1 MYLFT
6 QIQKVIYICDNINSR
21 MSKRDLKNY
30 LSELNKEQLEEQV
43 INLYDKF
50 PTVKTFFD
58 FVFKP
63 NERQLLQDFKL
74 KVSNEYFPVKIKKA
88 KARRSVAQKM
98 IKHFI
103 SLEVDPFVTVDAM
116 LYSIEIAQTYS
127 SEKEIKQELFF
138 KSMLNSFQQA
148 VSFMIE
154 KGVLYDFKN
163 RVEAIRAEAENQDW
177 FNVFEFNSIVEKFD
191 Y

>member
-1 MYLFT
+1 
-6 QIQKVIYICDNINSR
+6 
-21 MSKRDLKNY
+21 MSKRDLKKY
-30 LSELNKEQLEEQV
+30 LNELNKEELEEQIV
-43 INLYDKF
+43 NIYDKF
-50 PTVKTFFD
+50 TAVKIFYD

-63 NERQLLQDFKL
+63 NEQQLLQDFKL
-74 KVSNEYFPVKIKKA
+74 KVSNEYFPVKSKKA

-103 SLEVDPFVTVDAM
+103 SLGVDPFVIVDAM

-138 KSMLNSFQQA
+138 KNMLNYFQQA

-154 KGVLYDFKN
+154 NRILYDFKN
-163 RVEAIRAEAENQDW
+163 RVEAIRAETENQDW

>member
-103 SLEVDPFVTVDAM
+103 SLGVDPFVTVDAM

-154 KGVLYDFKN
+154 KGILYDFKN

-177 FNVFEFNSIVEKFD
+177 FNIFEFNSIVEKFD

>member
-103 SLEVDPFVTVDAM
+103 SLGVDPFVTVDAM

-154 KGVLYDFKN
+154 KGILYDFKN

-177 FNVFEFNSIVEKFD
+177 INVFEFNSIVEKFD

>member
-1 MYLFT
+1 
-6 QIQKVIYICDNINSR
+6 

-103 SLEVDPFVTVDAM
+103 SLGVDPFVTVDAM

-154 KGVLYDFKN
+154 KGILYDFKN

-177 FNVFEFNSIVEKFD
+177 INVFEFNSIVEKFD

>member
-1 MYLFT
+1 
-6 QIQKVIYICDNINSR
+6 
-21 MSKRDLKNY
+21 MSKRDLKNC

-103 SLEVDPFVTVDAM
+103 SLGVDPFVTVDAM

>member
-1 MYLFT
+1 
-6 QIQKVIYICDNINSR
+6 
-21 MSKRDLKNY
+21 MSKRDLKKY
-30 LSELNKEQLEEQV
+30 LNELNKEQLEEQ
-43 INLYDKF
+43 IIILYDKF
-50 PTVKTFFD
+50 PSVKTFYD

-63 NERQLLQDFKL
+63 NEKQLLQDFKI
-74 KVSNEYFPVKIKKA
+74 KVSNEYFPVKSRKA

-103 SLEVDPFVTVDAM
+103 SLEVDPFVIVDAM

-154 KGVLYDFKN
+154 KGVLYDFRN
-163 RVEAIRAEAENQDW
+163 RVEAIRTEAENQEW
-177 FNVFEFNSIVEKFD
+177 FNIFEFNSIVEKFD

>member
-1 MYLFT
+1 
-6 QIQKVIYICDNINSR
+6 
-21 MSKRDLKNY
+21 MSKRDLKKY
-30 LSELNKEQLEEQV
+30 LNELNKEQLEEQI

-50 PTVKTFFD
+50 PAVKTYYD

-74 KVSNEYFPVKIKKA
+74 KVSNEYFPVKSKKA

-103 SLEVDPFVTVDAM
+103 SLGVDPFVIVDAM

-127 SEKEIKQELFF
+127 SEKIIKQELFF
-138 KSMLNSFQQA
+138 KSMLKRHKKKLICFL
-148 VSFMIE
+148 
-154 KGVLYDFKN
+154 K
-163 RVEAIRAEAENQDW
+163 
-177 FNVFEFNSIVEKFD
+177 
-191 Y
+191 

>member
-103 SLEVDPFVTVDAM
+103 SLGVDPFVTVDAM